1 MGMYEKLLFKQ
12 MSKLPFM
19 KLEAVVRE
27 KLKAGGAPKPG
38 KAAREIVRALRA
50 GREPRIRWAAKDET
64 ADKTIDVSL
73 SPDEIDEMIAETEAF
88 VENGFGSMVADLRTS
103 ASRAIGKTL
112 AKDWPAQWKWQT
124 ETDAG
129 FRERLEDRWGE
140 AFTYLRMMLTISRE
154 IAGEV
159 HRKQAKR
166 RSKKNQHKR
175 EVMQRL
181 HGRGCQI
188 VAEILTL
195 MQNGFADGAMAR
207 WRTLHEITV
216 VAALIADHDDD
227 LARRY
232 LDHEAVES
240 KRALDLHR
248 KHEIELGLLP
258 FEASEI
264 AEIEGRF
271 EDMRQRYG
279 KLFLEP
285 YGWAAHHVGCD
296 GKQFR
301 HLEDAA
307 DKAAN
312 RPYYKMA
319 SYNVHA
325 GTKGITFR
333 LGLLGREGFL
343 SGASNAGFLEPTQHT
358 AFSLTHLTGL
368 LLSEKLGFDE
378 QIQMQIILDLRDK
391 IPPALRK
398 SDRKLRRD
406 DLNFRQRAL
415 RKSAAPKK
423 SAKPAKL

>member
-1 MGMYEKLLFKQ
+1 L
-12 MSKLPFM
+12 
-19 KLEAVVRE
+19 RE
-27 KLKAGGAPKPG
+27 
-38 KAAREIVRALRA
+38 
-50 GREPRIRWAAKDET
+50 GRKPRISWATDDGT
-64 ADKTIDVSL
+64 ADRTIDVSL
-73 SPDEIDEMIAETEAF
+73 SSDEIEELIAQTEAF
-88 VENGFGSMVADLRTS
+88 AQDGFAPFVADFRRS
-103 ASRAIGKTL
+103 ASRTIGKTL

-124 ETDAG
+124 EVDAG
-129 FRERLEDRWGE
+129 FRERLEGRWGE

-154 IAGEV
+154 IAGELYA
-159 HRKQAKR
+159 RRRKR
-166 RSKKNQHKR
+166 RSKKNPHKR
-175 EVMQRL
+175 EVIQRL

-188 VAEILTL
+188 VAEVLVL
-195 MQNGFADGAMAR
+195 MQNGFADGAIAR

-232 LDHEAVES
+232 LDHEVVES

-248 KHEIELGLLP
+248 KHEGELGLAP
-258 FEASEI
+258 FSAREAG
-264 AEIEGRF
+264 EIEGRF
-271 EDMRQRYG
+271 EELREQYG
-279 KLFLEP
+279 KAFAEP
-285 YGWAAHHVGCD
+285 YGWAAHHLGCD

-307 DKAAN
+307 EKAAD

-325 GTKGITFR
+325 GTKGIMFR

-343 SGASNAGFLEPTQHT
+343 SGASNAGFVDPTQLT
-358 AFSLTHLTGL
+358 AFSLGHLTGL

-398 SDRKLRRD
+398 ADRKLRRD
-406 DLNFRQRAL
+406 EEAL
-415 RKSAAPKK
+415 RSKTPDKPQGTEK
-423 SAKPAKL
+423 RAKRLTV